1 MTESKIVYVNEDD
14 GSDNEDENLI
24 YGAAPKPQET
34 AQPPI
39 EQIISPPASV
49 KPEEAEQ
56 EPEAKEL
63 KAELEEAEQEPEQ
76 EPEAKELKAEL
87 EEAEQEPEQE
97 PEAKELKADLE
108 ESEQEAEQEAEYK
121 NEVDEKSDG
130 GSMFGGGDGYRSEP
144 DDASS
149 VSSLD
154 TDAILNVDP
163 LYFRLTKFLQTGG
176 SEPENVA
183 EILKKINTNL
193 EHMNQNLMN
202 LMNVKSSQ

>member
-1 MTESKIVYVNEDD
+1 MTESKIVYVNDD
-14 GSDNEDENLI
+14 YDSDQDNAIIYGGTAQEKSPTLPDETPPSVETPTPPVETPTPPTPPVETPTPPTPPAGEEGEEEGEEVGEEEGKEEDE
-24 YGAAPKPQET
+24 
-34 AQPPI
+34 
-39 EQIISPPASV
+39 
-49 KPEEAEQ
+49 EEGE
-56 EPEAKEL
+56 EGEEGEEEGEEDNKEA
-63 KAELEEAEQEPEQ
+63 
-76 EPEAKELKAEL
+76 
-87 EEAEQEPEQE
+87 
-97 PEAKELKADLE
+97 
-108 ESEQEAEQEAEYK
+108 
-121 NEVDEKSDG
+121 DEKSDG

>member
-1 MTESKIVYVNEDD
+1 MSESKIVYVNEDD

-34 AQPPI
+34 DQPI
-39 EQIISPPASV
+39 EQVITPV
-49 KPEEAEQ
+49 KPEAQ
-56 EPEAKEL
+56 EPEP
-63 KAELEEAEQEPEQ
+63 EPE
-76 EPEAKELKAEL
+76 PESKPVESK
-87 EEAEQEPEQE
+87 PETQ
-97 PEAKELKADLE
+97 PTD
-108 ESEQEAEQEAEYK
+108 ESEGK
-121 NEVDEKSDG
+121 DEDEDEDG
-130 GSMFGGGDGYRSEP
+130 TNVEEDGEEGGEGEEEGEGSMFGGDGYRSEP

-176 SEPENVA
+176 EDPENVA

-193 EHMNQNLMN
+193 ELMNQNLMN
-202 LMNVKSSQ
+202 LMNTKSSQ

>member
-1 MTESKIVYVNEDD
+1 MSESKIVYVNED
-14 GSDNEDENLI
+14 SDNEDENII
-24 YGAAPKPQET
+24 YGAAPKTPET
-34 AQPPI
+34 V
-39 EQIISPPASV
+39 EKDISPVEPEQKTKQVEAEA
-49 KPEEAEQ
+49 EEAEA
-56 EPEAKEL
+56 EA
-63 KAELEEAEQEPEQ
+63 EEAEEAGTEDKSREPEK
-76 EPEAKELKAEL
+76 EHADVVEDEDEDEADKMSKG
-87 EEAEQEPEQE
+87 
-97 PEAKELKADLE
+97 
-108 ESEQEAEQEAEYK
+108 S
-121 NEVDEKSDG
+121 
-130 GSMFGGGDGYRSEP
+130 SMFGGDGYRSEQ

-202 LMNVKSSQ
+202 LMNAKSTQ

>member
-1 MTESKIVYVNEDD
+1 MSESKIVYVNEEE

-24 YGAAPKPQET
+24 YGAAPTTQET
-34 AQPPI
+34 YKQPI
-39 EQIISPPASV
+39 EQPIEQVIAPPAPV
-49 KPEEAEQ
+49 KPEEAEAE
-56 EPEAKEL
+56 EP
-63 KAELEEAEQEPEQ
+63 KAELEEPEKEPEQEPEQ
-76 EPEAKELKAEL
+76 EPA
-87 EEAEQEPEQE
+87 AEQEIEKQE
-97 PEAKELKADLE
+97 IEANDE
-108 ESEQEAEQEAEYK
+108 E
-121 NEVDEKSDG
+121 DEEDEEEHENVVG
-130 GSMFGGGDGYRSEP
+130 GGDEEGSMFGGGDGYRSEP

-193 EHMNQNLMN
+193 ELMNQNLMN
-202 LMNVKSSQ
+202 LMNAKSTQ